1 MQELKES
8 REALINILTST
19 PENKFQNLKDEE
31 VKKFIE
37 AFRDLTERMNQLGN
51 RQ

>member
-8 REALINILTST
+8 REALINILNSTSADD
-19 PENKFQNLKDEE
+19 FQNLENEE

-37 AFRDLTERMNQLGN
+37 DFKDLTERMKQLGKK
-51 RQ
+51 